1 MPVTLNGKTFPLCF
15 SAKLNKILINLSEAP
30 TFASPQASKTWTQ
43 PW

>member
-1 MPVTLNGKTFPLCF
+1 MPVTLINGKTFPLCF
-15 SAKLNKILINLSEAP
+15 SAKLKILINLSEAP